1 MGTPSSGKS
10 RGWTDINLN
19 ADFIS
24 ILIQNDPWP
33 ASFTS
38 QVISSKRVQINNDS
52 IFEIPDF
59 IGASAGCARLKIKRC
74 HL

>member
-1 MGTPSSGKS
+1 MHMKLINQTADILSKKHWPPMGTPSSGKS

-38 QVISSKRVQINNDS
+38 RVISSKRV
-52 IFEIPDF
+52 
-59 IGASAGCARLKIKRC
+59 
-74 HL
+74 